1 MHHAIYYY
9 LLMGNGQF
17 ILTTFQAMEVM
28 KLNFS
33 YIDDSIKPQTQQ
45 GSFFPLDFT
54 KISHRVPQG
63 LPISAALSINV
74 HDLII
79 LKDAHNLAQ
88 S

>member
-9 LLMGNGQF
+9 LLMDNGQF
-17 ILTTFQAMEVM
+17 MLTTFQVMEVM

-54 KISHRVPQG
+54 
-63 LPISAALSINV
+63 
-74 HDLII
+74 
-79 LKDAHNLAQ
+79 
-88 S
+88 